1 MVNKYCHIFDLR
13 YYPPKNLF
21 SRIVNVHFMRFYDHT
36 KYPYSLT
43 SDKDKFEEINS
54 QQHIKQFVN
63 KVKQYTA
70 KSNNLTHAVCVFDLT
85 NANKSKNITT

>member
-1 MVNKYCHIFDLR
+1 MQ
-13 YYPPKNLF
+13 
-21 SRIVNVHFMRFYDHT
+21 
-36 KYPYSLT
+36 
-43 SDKDKFEEINS
+43 EINS